1 VCFALNIGDLCIGEE
16 ANISGNAVACRIGQY
31 SCVLTHLITLMLEA
45 GRKFS
50 FEINKHENPELSAF
64 SVEWQ
69 YGGST
74 AAIF

>member
-1 VCFALNIGDLCIGEE
+1 
-16 ANISGNAVACRIGQY
+16 
-31 SCVLTHLITLMLEA
+31 MLEA

>member
-1 VCFALNIGDLCIGEE
+1 
-16 ANISGNAVACRIGQY
+16 
-31 SCVLTHLITLMLEA
+31 MLEA

-50 FEINKHENPELSAF
+50 FEINSDETPELFAV

-69 YGGST
+69 YGSST